1 MARKGNNDGDCDGVK
16 KDIQK
21 KTDHAQQIFMQ
32 LLEGTLQFKYLT
44 L

>member
-1 MARKGNNDGDCDGVK
+1 MARKGNNDDGK

-32 LLEGTLQFKYLT
+32 LLEGTLQF
-44 L
+44 